1 MLLYD
6 GREEARVVVEA
17 VEPGNMVLVHRK
29 PGRQLRHAVRDENGK
44 GHGLAFGFQRFA
56 TRREAYK
63 ANKKGEG
70 RPPRFKVFGGLS
82 RRRPVESTKR
92 RVDSVGCPGPQLRYS
107 TRQKPPWNLVG
118 SPLSQHE
125 KM

>member
-1 MLLYD
+1 
-6 GREEARVVVEA
+6 VVLEA
-17 VEPGNMVLVHRK
+17 VEPGNHVLVHRK
-29 PGRQLRHAVRDENGK
+29 PGRQLRHAVKDENGK

-63 ANKKGEG
+63 ANKKEEG
-70 RPPRFKVFGGLS
+70 RPPRFKVFRGLS

-107 TRQKPPWNLVG
+107 TR
-118 SPLSQHE
+118 
-125 KM
+125 

>member
-6 GREEARVVVEA
+6 GREEASVVVEA
-17 VEPGNMVLVHRK
+17 VELGNPVLVHRK
-29 PGRQLRHAVRDENGK
+29 PGRKLRHAVKEENGK
-44 GHGLAFGFQRFA
+44 GHGLAYGFQRFA
-56 TRREAYK
+56 PRREAYK

-92 RVDSVGCPGPQLRYS
+92 RGVPGATTQILYPSKAALEFGG
-107 TRQKPPWNLVG
+107 KPPF
-118 SPLSQHE
+118 PA
-125 KM
+125 

>member
-6 GREEARVVVEA
+6 GREEASVVVEA
-17 VEPGNMVLVHRK
+17 VELGNPVLVHRK
-29 PGRQLRHAVRDENGK
+29 PGRKLRHAVKEENGK

-56 TRREAYK
+56 TRREAHR
-63 ANKKGEG
+63 AKKRGRGG
-70 RPPRFKVFGGLS
+70 RPGLKCLAVSPAAVRSS
-82 RRRPVESTKR
+82 RPSG
-92 RVDSVGCPGPQLRYS
+92 VGCPGPQLRYS